1 MQLALGYFLELLLEI
16 SKDNLTEMK
25 SLHTEVS
32 EILAIVVSSI
42 KTAKGNG
49 K

>member
-1 MQLALGYFLELLLEI
+1 MYFLELLMEI
-16 SKDNLTEMK
+16 SQNNLAEMK
-25 SLHTEVS
+25 SLHTEAS

-42 KTAKGNG
+42 KTARADG